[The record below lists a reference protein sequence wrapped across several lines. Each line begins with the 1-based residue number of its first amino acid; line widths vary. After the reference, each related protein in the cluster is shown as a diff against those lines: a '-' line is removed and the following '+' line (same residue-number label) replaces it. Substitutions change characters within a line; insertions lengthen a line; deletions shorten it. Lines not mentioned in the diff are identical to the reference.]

1 MITKAEKFFS
11 EGEQER
17 IQQAVLAAEAKTAG
31 EIVPMIVTSSA
42 RYTEVELLG
51 LITGLFLGFI
61 TEWLWSDPWGSE
73 YWNLWPIL
81 GALVG
86 FLIGKIPAVKRIV
99 TPASRQAEAVHTLAL
114 ASFSEHGLHYT
125 REHTGI
131 LILVSLLEHR
141 VEVLADRGINAKVE
155 RDTWQEIA
163 QILTTGLKS
172 GRAADAF
179 CKAIERCG
187 EILAAHFPR
196 AEDDKNELPNRLV
209 TG

>member
-1 MITKAEKFFS
+1 MANAANFFTEAE
-11 EGEQER
+11 QDR
-17 IQQAVLAAEAKTAG
+17 IQQSVLAAEAKTAG

-42 RYTEVELLG
+42 RYTEIELLG
-51 LITGLFLGFI
+51 LVTGLFLGVVA
-61 TEWLWSDPWGSE
+61 EWFWGDPWGSE
-73 YWNLWPIL
+73 YLNLWPIF
-81 GALVG
+81 GALAG
-86 FLIGKIPAVKRIV
+86 FLIAKIPLVKRLA
-99 TPASRQAEAVHTLAL
+99 TPRSRQVEAVHRLAL

-155 RDTWQEIA
+155 RDTWQEIVG
-163 QILTTGLKS
+163 ILTMGIKS
-172 GRAADAF
+172 GKAADAF

-187 EILAAHFPR
+187 EILATHFPR

-209 TG
+209 TR